1 MRLNFIPRPAGV
13 AGFGR
18 LYNGYATTDAKNIA
32 PVGWHVPSNTEWST
46 LFTTL
51 SSTQAGKLKETGF
64 THWMSPNTGATN
76 EVGFNC
82 VAAGIRLDSY
92 DFTRLR
98 FECWLWSS
106 TWISGSNQT
115 IAILFNSDVISIGNF
130 VYNSGGTLRCIKD
143 NSTDPGTVTGN
154 DGTVYPTVKI
164 GDQVWMAENSKETM
178 YRDGSTIPEVK
189 DYAAW
194 IALTSGAWCYV
205 NNDINNL

>member
-18 LYNGYATTDAKNIA
+18 LINGYATTDAKNIA
-32 PVGWHVPSNTEWST
+32 PAGWHVPSNTEWST

-51 SSTQAGKLKETGF
+51 SSAPAGKIKETGF

-82 VAAGIRLDSY
+82 VAAGIRLDGY

-115 IAILFNSDVISIGNF
+115 IAILFNSDVISIGNL

-164 GDQVWMAENSKETM
+164 GDQVWMAENSQETM

-189 DYAAW
+189 DYATW